1 MTLEVIITILVYA
14 FIITAYFLP
23 VIVGRNK
30 NNLLGITLVTIFL
43 GWTLLGWGFAM
54 MWAIGSSRK
63 TIKNK

>member
-1 MTLEVIITILVYA
+1 MILEATITILIYL
-14 FIITAYFLP
+14 IIIGMYFLP

-30 NNLLGITLVTIFL
+30 NNLTGITLVTIFL

>member
-1 MTLEVIITILVYA
+1 MTLEAIVTITIYL
-14 FIITAYFLP
+14 IIILAYLLP
-23 VIVGRNK
+23 IIVGRNK

-63 TIKNK
+63 TIKTK